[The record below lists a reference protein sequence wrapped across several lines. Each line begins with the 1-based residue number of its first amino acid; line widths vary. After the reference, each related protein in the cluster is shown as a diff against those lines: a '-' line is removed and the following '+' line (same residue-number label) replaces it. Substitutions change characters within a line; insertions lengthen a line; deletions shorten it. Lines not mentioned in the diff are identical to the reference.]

1 MRKPIPVLLATSL
14 FLAGC
19 AQWSDSRVNPG
30 NWFGNSRSAP
40 VEAVDGEAIGNPLIP
55 QRRRSILSRPEA
67 VDTSVLI
74 PDITELR
81 VERTST
87 GATIYATGVAT
98 RQGAYGSSLRLDPV
112 DENTKSDVLSFTFR
126 VLYPPNPTATGPERS
141 RTIREAR
148 SLSDREL
155 RGIRLIRVKGA
166 QSQRETRRR

>member
-1 MRKPIPVLLATSL
+1 MRKPILVLLATSL

-19 AQWSDSRVNPG
+19 GGWRDSRVNPG
-30 NWFGNSRSAP
+30 NWFGQSRPAA
-40 VEAVDGEAIGNPLIP
+40 VATVDGEDAANPLIP
-55 QRRRSILSRPEA
+55 RTRTSILARAE
-67 VDTSVLI
+67 VEDISVLI
-74 PDITELR
+74 PNITELR

-126 VLYPPNPTATGPERS
+126 VLYPPYPTPAGPERT

-148 SLSDREL
+148 SLSDKDL

-166 QSQRETRRR
+166 QNQRETRRR